1 LRKQQRQ
8 NYKMKITQ
16 QRLQQIIKEEL
27 IYESVLHDQVVL
39 QEDESV
45 GVDALEW
52 GVMGFALVADFLPGV
67 GTAASTAAGLGL
79 ISLAIS
85 KRNWL
90 GVALALGSLVPIVGD
105 ALQITGRAFQAGA
118 KLPTPVLEKLARG
131 LARVT
136 DDAIHQFLT
145 SNASKL
151 KIPMT
156 KVEYVAKNTG
166 AALKDFKKSVNDA
179 LV

>member
-1 LRKQQRQ
+1 
-8 NYKMKITQ
+8 MKITRSQ
-16 QRLQQIIKEEL
+16 LREL
-27 IYESVLHDQVVL
+27 IYESILRDQVVL
-39 QEDESV
+39 QEDKSV

-67 GTAASTAAGLGL
+67 GTAASAAAGLAL
-79 ISLAIS
+79 IPLAIS
-85 KRNWL
+85 KRNRL
-90 GVALALGSLVPIVGD
+90 GAALALGSLGPIVGD
-105 ALQITGRAFQAGA
+105 ALQIIGRAFQAGA
-118 KLPTPVLEKLARG
+118 KLPPAVLQKLARG

-156 KVEYVAKNTG
+156 KVEYVAKNTA